1 MKNVKKRGFTLV
13 ELVIVIAVVAILV
26 AVLIPTFGNLINKAN
41 MSSDQVALRDMNNIL
56 AMMDVETD
64 NPTYNDVLE
73 EFRKNGF
80 DVEDY
85 KPLTEGTS
93 FYWVPE
99 TNKIVL
105 YDDETNKIVYPE
117 NSKDNLIKDDTWV
130 SLHKKVEDNQSILN
144 NVKVGDK
151 VTFADQTWTV
161 VANEEDTLFV
171 TSTFLPNSGV
181 AFDDSYADGLHDYFM
196 SIMYDK
202 MSDSDKEKIALSTI
216 GGFNTTNGIYD
227 ENGKDTLKRYI
238 FTLSL
243 DEVMQLPES
252 DRIAENE
259 YQRDLWMYPRQF
271 AEGTSYVT
279 RTMSE
284 TMMDSG
290 GYHKFY
296 LVGDDG
302 TCPIEIWGNV
312 CNYRPSLRLIKSEF
326 TTVKVSDWDIN
337 GSKLYELDGSKGN
350 AKSKYLGEPTNVF
363 INLQCDEPLFINLIG
378 SNLIEEIGL
387 TQGQK
392 LCDLFRN
399 FGALAVPLEGNNTL
413 IDSLIEKN
421 PGMTFDDENEFMI
434 CIEMNESWLYVVASL
449 SYSNELISPNE
460 IITSDI
466 SGKTLVMN
474 LRVVNY
480 SFY

>member
-1 MKNVKKRGFTLV
+1 MKNVNKRGFTLV

-56 AMMDVETD
+56 AMMDVEID
-64 NPTYNDVLE
+64 NPEYNDVLE

-80 DVEDY
+80 DIDDY
-85 KPLTEGTS
+85 KPLTKGAS
-93 FYWVPE
+93 FYWIPDI
-99 TNKIVL
+99 NKIVL
-105 YDDETNKIVYPE
+105 YNEETNKIVYPE
-117 NSKDNLIKDDTWV
+117 NLKDNLIKDDTWV
-130 SLHKKVEDNQSILN
+130 SLYKKVEDNQSILN

-171 TSTFLPNSGV
+171 TSIFLPNSGW
-181 AFDDSYADGLHDYFM
+181 AFDESYADGLHDNDMF
-196 SIMYDK
+196 IMYDK

-243 DEVMQLPES
+243 DEVMQLPEN

-259 YQRDLWMYPRQF
+259 NQRELWMYPRQF

-279 RTMSE
+279 RTMCE
-284 TMMDSG
+284 AMINSG
-290 GYHKFY
+290 GYHVY
-296 LVGDDG
+296 YRVGADG
-302 TCPIEIWGNV
+302 TCLIETGGNV
-312 CNYRPSLRLIKSEF
+312 CYYRPSLRLIKSEF

-363 INLQCDEPLFINLIG
+363 INLQCDDPLFINLIS
-378 SNLIEEIGL
+378 SNLKEGIEL

-399 FGALAVPLEGNNTL
+399 FDVVAVPLEGNNTL

-421 PGMTFDDENEFMI
+421 PGMTFDDENEFII
-434 CIEMNESWLYVVASL
+434 CCDLAANWGENA
-449 SYSNELISPNE
+449 
-460 IITSDI
+460 
-466 SGKTLVMN
+466 
-474 LRVVNY
+474 
-480 SFY
+480 F